1 MGRNRLTVLVGSK
14 NPTKVNAVKDAFFEV
29 FPEQFFSIKGIKVES
44 NVSDQPMTNEE
55 TFNGAKNRV
64 VNMESNNGDFYVD
77 MKSLTIKNDKRFF
90 LRLRDYKKID
100 KYGEKSNIIYFETDC
115 KKFKTRFLR
124 DMYFEE
130 HMGMGKSKTLN

>member
-1 MGRNRLTVLVGSK
+1 MFRTLISLIIFIFPSICLGDYDWKLI
-14 NPTKVNAVKDAFFEV
+14 TK
-29 FPEQFFSIKGIKVES
+29 
-44 NVSDQPMTNEE
+44 SD
-55 TFNGAKNRV
+55 
-64 VNMESNNGDFYVD
+64 NGDFYVD

-130 HMGMGKSKTLN
+130 HMGMGKSKTLSKVGEWIKIQKNSIGEYFNNFICSIK

>member
-1 MGRNRLTVLVGSK
+1 MFFLYLFFITIPSLSFGDYDLKLI
-14 NPTKVNAVKDAFFEV
+14 TK
-29 FPEQFFSIKGIKVES
+29 
-44 NVSDQPMTNEE
+44 SDNC
-55 TFNGAKNRV
+55 
-64 VNMESNNGDFYVD
+64 DFYVD
-77 MKSLTIKNDKRFF
+77 MKSLIIKNDKRFF

-130 HMGMGKSKTLN
+130 HMGMGKSKILNEVGEWITIQKNSIGEYFNNFICSIKK

>member
-1 MGRNRLTVLVGSK
+1 MFRTLISLIIFIFPSICLGDYDWKLI
-14 NPTKVNAVKDAFFEV
+14 TK
-29 FPEQFFSIKGIKVES
+29 
-44 NVSDQPMTNEE
+44 SD
-55 TFNGAKNRV
+55 
-64 VNMESNNGDFYVD
+64 NGDFYVD

-115 KKFKTRFLR
+115 KKFKTRFLK

-130 HMGMGKSKTLN
+130 QMGMGKSKILNEVGEWITIQKNSIGENFNNFICSIKK

>member
-1 MGRNRLTVLVGSK
+1 MFRTLISLIIFIFPSICLGDYDWKLI
-14 NPTKVNAVKDAFFEV
+14 TK
-29 FPEQFFSIKGIKVES
+29 
-44 NVSDQPMTNEE
+44 SD
-55 TFNGAKNRV
+55 
-64 VNMESNNGDFYVD
+64 NGDFYVD

-130 HMGMGKSKTLN
+130 NMGMGKSKTLNEVGEWIEIQKNSIGEYFNNFICSIKQ

>member
-1 MGRNRLTVLVGSK
+1 MFRTLISLIIFIFPSICLGDYDWKLI
-14 NPTKVNAVKDAFFEV
+14 TK
-29 FPEQFFSIKGIKVES
+29 
-44 NVSDQPMTNEE
+44 SD
-55 TFNGAKNRV
+55 
-64 VNMESNNGDFYVD
+64 NGDFYVD

-130 HMGMGKSKTLN
+130 HMGMGKSKTLNEVGEWITIQKNSIREYFNNFICSIKK

>member
-1 MGRNRLTVLVGSK
+1 MFRTLISLIIFIFPSICLGDYDWKLI
-14 NPTKVNAVKDAFFEV
+14 TK
-29 FPEQFFSIKGIKVES
+29 
-44 NVSDQPMTNEE
+44 SD
-55 TFNGAKNRV
+55 
-64 VNMESNNGDFYVD
+64 NGDFYVD

-130 HMGMGKSKTLN
+130 HMGMGKSKTLNEVGEWITIQKNSIGEYLNNFICSIKK

>member
-1 MGRNRLTVLVGSK
+1 MFRTLISLIIFIFPSICLGDYDWKLI
-14 NPTKVNAVKDAFFEV
+14 TK
-29 FPEQFFSIKGIKVES
+29 
-44 NVSDQPMTNEE
+44 SD
-55 TFNGAKNRV
+55 
-64 VNMESNNGDFYVD
+64 NGDFYVD

-130 HMGMGKSKTLN
+130 HMGMGKSKTLNEVGEWITIQKNSIVEYFNNFICSIKK

>member
-1 MGRNRLTVLVGSK
+1 MFRTLISLIIFIFPSICLSDYDWK
-14 NPTKVNAVKDAFFEV
+14 LITKSE
-29 FPEQFFSIKGIKVES
+29 
-44 NVSDQPMTNEE
+44 
-55 TFNGAKNRV
+55 
-64 VNMESNNGDFYVD
+64 NGDFYVD

-130 HMGMGKSKTLN
+130 HMGMGKSKTLNEVGEWITIQKNSIGEYFNTFICSIKK

>member
-1 MGRNRLTVLVGSK
+1 
-14 NPTKVNAVKDAFFEV
+14 
-29 FPEQFFSIKGIKVES
+29 
-44 NVSDQPMTNEE
+44 
-55 TFNGAKNRV
+55 
-64 VNMESNNGDFYVD
+64 

-90 LRLRDYKKID
+90 FRLRDYKKID

-130 HMGMGKSKTLN
+130 HMGMGKSKTLNEVGGWIKIQKNSVGGYFNNFICSIK

>member
-1 MGRNRLTVLVGSK
+1 MFRTLISLIIFIFPSICFGDYDWKLI
-14 NPTKVNAVKDAFFEV
+14 TK
-29 FPEQFFSIKGIKVES
+29 
-44 NVSDQPMTNEE
+44 SD
-55 TFNGAKNRV
+55 
-64 VNMESNNGDFYVD
+64 NGDFYVD

-124 DMYFEE
+124 DMYFKE
-130 HMGMGKSKTLN
+130 HMGMGKSKTLNEVGEWITIQKNSIGEYFNNFICSIKK